1 MRFTIEYDCGTDET
15 KVVPGSLEFGSMED
29 EGVGT
34 ELEMEAYILEV
45 DAMADWFAERFEG
58 LMKGRHHDK
67 SRASEIVY
75 ESFAR
80 KKAKN
85 DVAFLERADSFVR
98 KVQDELPTLL
108 EKFLNEM
115 ENENLGTAT
124 EKDMEA
130 SPSSREM
137 LEELASK
144 PGNEALAKFLKMSKE
159 REAGA

>member
-1 MRFTIEYDCGTDET
+1 MRFTIEYDCGTNET

-45 DAMADWFAERFEG
+45 DAMADYFAELFEG
-58 LMKGRHHDK
+58 LMKGRHYDK
-67 SRASEIVY
+67 SGASEIVH
-75 ESFAR
+75 EAFAR
-80 KKAKN
+80 KKAKK
-85 DVAFLERADSFVR
+85 DAAFLERADSFVR

-108 EKFLNEM
+108 EKFLHEM

-124 EKDMEA
+124 EKDMED
-130 SPSSREM
+130 SPSSREL

-144 PGNEALAKFLKMSKE
+144 SGNEALARYLKMSRD
-159 REAGA
+159 REEP